1 MKRYS
6 RNWLRNAEK
15 SEMMQ
20 IVRYYLNKHNIRV
33 RKWMPYNGRK
43 PSEKVV
49 YEAFFDTEQVNIPV
63 PVDKYSFYVCMHE
76 IGHIVKGYRRAGYHM
91 EYVAEQWAIAKCKK
105 HGYYT
110 KQIEQ
115 SARQYVYCNI
125 IEDVVF
131 RCFTPEE
138 VRQEVTDW
146 VGCDAERIRKDALR
160 VCKKLMKKRVAVPW
174 YFINKPPANAAA
186 YKVMIEL
193 SMQQLTS

>member
-20 IVRYYLNKHNIRV
+20 IVLHYLNKHNIRV

-43 PSEKVV
+43 PGEKVV
-49 YEAFFDTEQVNIPV
+49 YEAFFETEQVTIPV
-63 PVDKYSFYVCMHE
+63 PIDKYSFYVCMHE
-76 IGHIVKGYRRAGYHM
+76 IGHIVKGYRRLGYHM

-115 SARQYVYCNI
+115 GAKYYVYCNL

-131 RCFTPEE
+131 RCLHPED
-138 VRQEVTDW
+138 VKQEVMDW
-146 VGCDAERIRKDALR
+146 IGCDVERIRKDALR
-160 VCKKLMKKRVAVPW
+160 VGKKLLKKRIAVPS
-174 YFINKPPANAAA
+174 YFTNKTPANVEA
-186 YKVMIEL
+186 YKVIIRM
-193 SMQQLTS
+193 SMQQLTY